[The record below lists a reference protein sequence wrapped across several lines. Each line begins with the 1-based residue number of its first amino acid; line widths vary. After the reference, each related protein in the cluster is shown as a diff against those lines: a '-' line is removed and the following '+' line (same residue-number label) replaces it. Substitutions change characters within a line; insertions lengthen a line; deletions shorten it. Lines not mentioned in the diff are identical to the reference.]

1 MSRYLRYAMA
11 TSNLQQTLLVP
22 LFSANGTLF
31 IFLDR
36 GSFIRRQWTTVASR
50 ALEHVATCDN
60 LPGICLPVS
69 NSPSWLRSDQWGKGS
84 SLGDSW
90 KYSPAH
96 IRESHTKKTLLHT
109 LDAAV
114 SGSVQPQDNK
124 SKEKSQCFEDSA
136 VERCTFLDD
145 IINVRYHL
153 WGWKSVDFSS
163 NKLVEFWCQLL
174 FAGHSA
180 TCSQEH
186 SLEVYYIFQA
196 KRLKISH

>member
-96 IRESHTKKTLLHT
+96 IREMLPCQDQYNHKIISPRKKANVLRTVQWKDVLSLTTLLT
-109 LDAAV
+109 CGII
-114 SGSVQPQDNK
+114 SGAENLLT
-124 SKEKSQCFEDSA
+124 SQ
-136 VERCTFLDD
+136 V
-145 IINVRYHL
+145 
-153 WGWKSVDFSS
+153 
-163 NKLVEFWCQLL
+163 
-174 FAGHSA
+174 
-180 TCSQEH
+180 
-186 SLEVYYIFQA
+186 
-196 KRLKISH
+196 IS